1 MCRNVRFL
9 SSSHRE
15 SISVWL
21 WLTYSHGEV
30 AVSSQGALSCPTA
43 LLTYLAGKVCRLL
56 FARCR
61 IRRFGCPTKTGMH
74 WSVRLL
80 LVKYSSCSMLKLS
93 SPGHVEGKDS
103 RLFADAF
110 RYLRLTTA
118 SARIRLRIIQTT
130 PLTRK
135 RNCTNASVDSSIR
148 QEARQWCNIP
158 THIKICES
166 TNDLPAIYT
175 VDAHSIF
182 TVNSEYWK
190 AHG

>member
-1 MCRNVRFL
+1 MCRNVRLL
-9 SSSHRE
+9 SSS
-15 SISVWL
+15 ISFWL
-21 WLTYSHGEV
+21 WLTQNHGEV
-30 AVSSQGALSCPTA
+30 AASSQGALSCPTA

-93 SPGHVEGKDS
+93 SPRHAEGKDS

-118 SARIRLRIIQTT
+118 IARIRLHIIQTT
-130 PLTRK
+130 AVTRE
-135 RNCTNASVDSSIR
+135 RSCTNASVYSSIR
-148 QEARQWCNIP
+148 QKARQYCNIP
-158 THIKICES
+158 THIKICEP
-166 TNDLPAIYT
+166 TNDLLAICT
-175 VDAHSIF
+175 VDAHSILQ
-182 TVNSEYWK
+182 
-190 AHG
+190 